1 MAAQPLL
8 PATQRAIIQAKE
20 PPGSLMLCEDRAL
33 PSLLPGQV
41 LVKTAAVAL
50 NPCDWKM
57 PTNFPCPGAGDGS
70 DYAGTI
76 VAIGPDVRPGIKIG
90 DRVAGAVHASNPL
103 NLESGAFAQYVAG
116 YADHLWRVPD
126 RMSMEDATAIG
137 WCVVGSVGLALFR
150 TMGLPGTPEKPVEK
164 PTYALVY
171 GGSTASGTMAIQLLK
186 LSGFKVVTTCSPR
199 NFSLVESYG
208 AEKAFDYNSPTCA
221 DDIRAYTKNGL
232 RYALDVITEAK
243 SIKLCYAAIGRTG
256 GRYVGFELIPDDLIA
271 NMRKVVKA
279 DWVLG
284 IRMTG
289 LEIAL
294 PGGYGSKADP
304 DLRVWGRGLA
314 ERMEALIHAGKI
326 KPHRPKVNPGG
337 IDAIIAGVERMRRRE
352 VSGEKMVYII
362 DSAAA

>member
-1 MAAQPLL
+1 MEERLKIPT
-8 PATQRAIIQAKE
+8 TQRAIIQSKE
-20 PPGSLMLCEDRAL
+20 PLGSLTLCEDRSI
-33 PSLLPGQV
+33 PTLLPGQV

-57 PTNFPCPGAGDGS
+57 PTNFPFPGAGDGS

-76 VAIGPDVRPGIKIG
+76 VALGPNARPDFKIG

-103 NLESGAFAQYVAG
+103 NPESGAFAQYVAG
-116 YADHLWRVPD
+116 YTDHQWKIPD
-126 RMSMEDATAIG
+126 SLSMKDAVAIG

-150 TMGLPGTPEKPVEK
+150 TMNLPGSPEKPVGK
-164 PTYALVY
+164 PTYVLVY
-171 GGSTASGTMAIQLLK
+171 GGSTASGTIAIQLLK
-186 LSGFKVVTTCSPR
+186 LSGFKVITTCSPK

-221 DDIRAYTKNGL
+221 DDIRMYTKNSL
-232 RYALDVITEAK
+232 RYVLDIITEAK

-256 GRYVGFELIPDDLIA
+256 GQYVGFELIPDELIA
-271 NMRKVVKA
+271 NMRKAVKA

-294 PGGYGSKADP
+294 PGGYGSPPDP
-304 DLRVWGRGLA
+304 ELRAWGSDLA
-314 ERMEALIHAGKI
+314 KRMETLIHAGKI
-326 KPHRPKVNPGG
+326 KPHPPKINPGG
-337 IDAIIAGVERMRRRE
+337 LDTIIAGIEKMQRRE
-352 VSGEKMVYII
+352 VSGEKMVYIV
-362 DSAAA
+362 DSEVF